1 MPLGRRRARALA
13 AARAAELDRQ
23 RALVDVLE
31 RVADACD
38 RLVDRI
44 EADGTERRALTVA
57 VNALAQGLRALPPP
71 PAAPRV
77 LGGSFFGVDATRA
90 FAAPLK
96 PVVVVPLTDDEVA
109 VRVPPERGVEVRCR
123 FGDRWVDGFEVCE
136 AIADDDRVRY
146 RLRRRSD
153 GAVLPTL
160 FGADD
165 VREVRDAR
173 PTREHGEPRPGRWS
187 LA

>member
-44 EADGTERRALTVA
+44 DTDGAERRALTVA
-57 VNALAQGLRALPPP
+57 MNALAQGLRALPSPP
-71 PAAPRV
+71 VAPRV
-77 LGGSFFGVDATRA
+77 LGGSFFGADPAPA
-90 FAAPLK
+90 FAV
-96 PVVVVPLTDDEVA
+96 PVSPAAVVPLAADEIAVA
-109 VRVPPERGVEVRCR
+109 VPPEHGVEVRCR

-136 AIADDDRVRY
+136 AIADDDQVRY

-160 FGADD
+160 FGPDD
-165 VREVRDAR
+165 VREVRGAR
-173 PTREHGEPRPGRWS
+173 GRVEYRTGRWS